1 MTQYEQILSKISPIF
16 FKIEQYRD
24 YYKKNFYLL
33 QSYLPKAKFPII
45 YNVDILGASKNV
57 YYYYD
62 AGLYKFEELSTNIEI
77 ITLATR
83 NNVSIYTASRLD
95 EFIINM
101 VINDF
106 SFENEPI
113 YDEYLKSVVDFKTLF
128 IALVGKDMYDTIREN
143 IK

>member
-1 MTQYEQILSKISPIF
+1 MTQYEKILSKIAPTF

-62 AGLYKFEELSTNIEI
+62 AGLYTFEELSTNIEI

-83 NNVSIYTASRLD
+83 NKVTIYTASRLD

-101 VINDF
+101 IINKF
-106 SFENEPI
+106 SFENERI
-113 YDEYLKSVVDFKTLF
+113 GEASSLVSFKDLF
-128 IALVGKDMYDTIREN
+128 IALVGKDMYETIRSN

>member
-1 MTQYEQILSKISPIF
+1 MRHYEKILGKIAPTL

-45 YNVDILGASKNV
+45 YNVDILGASKDV

-62 AGLYKFEELSTNIEI
+62 AGLYAFEEESKNIEL

-101 VINDF
+101 VINKF
-106 SFENEPI
+106 SFENERI
-113 YDEYLKSVVDFKTLF
+113 EEASS
-128 IALVGKDMYDTIREN
+128 LVSF
-143 IK
+143 